1 MTNIITSLH
10 DSLSNPFVEKQI
22 GQVVI
27 PAHITDNLN
36 PKFNIRPYQAKAF
49 KRFLFYLLED
59 FEGKPRQ
66 NHQLLFHMA
75 TGSGK
80 TLMMAGAILH
90 LYAQG
95 YRNFLFFVHSTN
107 IIDKTRDNF
116 LNPLSNKHLFSNSV
130 HIDNQQVFIKEVSNF
145 SAANP
150 DDINIVFSTIQGLH
164 TDLNKPKENSL
175 TYVDFEQSKIVL
187 ISDEAHHI
195 NADTKKSKKQE
206 DLFEVQ
212 SWEGT
217 VEKIFKSHEDNVLL
231 EFTATMDLSD
241 ANLAAKYKPKL
252 IFDYPLREFRRDSYS
267 KEVKVLQANLT
278 AIERALLAV
287 VLSQYRLKVF
297 AKHQKIVKPVV
308 LFKSKYIKDSQA
320 FQDEFALAIQNLT
333 AAKLSEIL
341 NHASDPAISKALTF
355 FNDNHIS
362 LENLVIELKQDFAAE
377 KLISVNS
384 KEESEAKQ
392 IAVNTLEDAGNQYRA
407 VFAVDKLNEGWDV
420 LNLFDIVRLY
430 NTRDS
435 KNNRVGNTTMSEAQL
450 IGRGAR
456 YCPFQITSDQT
467 PDMRKYDADLDNEL
481 RVCEELYY
489 HSEYNPKYI
498 QELNVALV
506 QIGMKATSSFE
517 KSLKLK
523 ESFKNTH
530 LYQHGYVFLNEQEKN
545 LRESALGLNPAI
557 VDSVYK
563 IKLRTG
569 DTSTTQIFNEKIV
582 STGEDVKS
590 KDFKLVDFGESIIR
604 KAMQKLPFYT
614 FSNLKNHLPNLVSS
628 NEFINAEN
636 YLGNLKL
643 EITGKA
649 EQLNNLSVDAR
660 ISATLQVLKSIATA
674 IASSEIEY
682 KGTKTFR
689 PKALKSVFTDKKMSF
704 STEIGDDQQTGR
716 SMCSAIESGTYYLDL
731 TTKDWY
737 VFDDCFGS
745 SEEKLLIK
753 YIEKRYDELIQKY
766 SEVYLIRNEKHFKL
780 YHFDDE
786 RALEPDFLLYLIGK
800 DEIDTMHYQVFIEP
814 KGGHLLKTDE
824 WKEQF
829 LTRIKGEF
837 NLNAMLS
844 NRQYVMWGLPFYN
857 STERAKPFNES
868 FEQLLQ

>member
-1 MTNIITSLH
+1 MINIIASLH
-10 DSLSNPFVEKQI
+10 ETLSNPFAEKQI
-22 GQVVI
+22 GQVTI
-27 PAHITDNLN
+27 PAHITGNLN

-49 KRFLFYLLED
+49 KRFLFYLVED

-80 TLMMAGAILH
+80 TLMMAGLILH
-90 LYAQG
+90 MYTQG
-95 YRNFLFFVHSTN
+95 FRNFLFFVHSTN

-116 LNPLSNKHLFSNSV
+116 LNTSSSKYLFANNV
-130 HIDNQQVFIKEVSNF
+130 QIDNQQVFIKEVSNF

-150 DDINIVFSTIQGLH
+150 NDINIVFSTIQGLH
-164 TDLNKPKENSL
+164 TNLNKPKENAL
-175 TYVDFEQSKIVL
+175 TFADFEQSKIVL

-241 ANLAAKYKPKL
+241 AHLAAKYKPKL

-278 AIERALLAV
+278 TIERALLAV

-320 FQDEFALAIQNLT
+320 FQDEFALTIQNLT
-333 AAKLSEIL
+333 ATKLNEIL
-341 NHASDPAISKALTF
+341 NHASDPAISKALAF
-355 FNDNHIS
+355 FTDNHIS
-362 LENLVIELKQDFAAE
+362 LKNLVIELKQDFSAE

-392 IAVNTLEDAGNQYRA
+392 IAVNTLEDASNQCRA

-435 KNNRVGNTTMSEAQL
+435 KNNKVGNTTMSEAQL

-456 YCPFQITSDQT
+456 YCPFKITPDQT
-467 PDMRKYDADLDNEL
+467 LDMRKYDADLDNEL

-506 QIGMKATSSFE
+506 QIGMKASSSFE

-523 ESFKNTH
+523 ESFKQTH

-545 LRESALGLNPAI
+545 LRESALGLSPAI

-614 FSNLKNHLPNLVSS
+614 FNNLKNHLPNLVSS
-628 NEFINAEN
+628 DMFINAEN
-636 YLGNLKL
+636 YLGNINL
-643 EITGKA
+643 EITGKD
-649 EQLNNLSVDAR
+649 EQLNNLSLDDKL
-660 ISATLQVLKSIATA
+660 SATLQVLKSIATA

-682 KGTKTFR
+682 KGTKTFT
-689 PKALKSVFTDKKMSF
+689 PKAIKSVFTDKKMSF
-704 STEIGDDQQTGR
+704 SAEIGDDQQTGR

-731 TTKDWY
+731 STKDWY

-753 YIEKRYDELIQKY
+753 YIEKRYDELEQKY

-800 DEIDTMHYQVFIEP
+800 DDIDTMHYQVFIEP

-829 LTRIKGEF
+829 LTRIKDEF
-837 NLNAMLS
+837 NLKAMLS
-844 NRQYVMWGLPFYN
+844 NRQYVMWGMPFY
-857 STERAKPFNES
+857 SSAERVKTFNDS
-868 FEQLLQ
+868 FELLLL